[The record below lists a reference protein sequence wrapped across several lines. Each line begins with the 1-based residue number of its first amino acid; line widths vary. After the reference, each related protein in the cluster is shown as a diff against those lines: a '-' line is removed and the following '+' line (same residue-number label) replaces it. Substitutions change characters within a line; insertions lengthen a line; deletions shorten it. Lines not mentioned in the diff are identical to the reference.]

1 MNAYNRPIQ
10 TLARFVFVEEGMTK
24 DRTLLLASSLLALA
38 ALGCSGQPAAD
49 ATGAAVEPLPTAEDL
64 AVDGRPRLMA
74 AVRGPADLAMLP
86 ADANATTVDGQAMI
100 VTEIQVMNLS
110 DAPIAGLT
118 VEDLWYDN
126 DRNTVS
132 GDTYR
137 HPTPLPPNE
146 PITVTLRVPR
156 VPGMVDNQYQFAHA
170 NGEVVVVQMDEFPE
184 PAMPA
189 GETPAAEAPAP

>member
-1 MNAYNRPIQ
+1 
-10 TLARFVFVEEGMTK
+10 MTK

-38 ALGCSGQPAAD
+38 ALGCSGPPAAD
-49 ATGAAVEPLPTAEDL
+49 APAAAVEPLPTAEDL
-64 AVDGRPRLMA
+64 AAGGRPRLLA
-74 AVRGPADLAMLP
+74 AARGAAELGYLQP
-86 ADANATTVDGQAMI
+86 DANNATVGGQAMI

-118 VEDLWYDN
+118 VEDLWYDG
-126 DRNTVS
+126 DGETVS

-170 NGEVVVVQMDEFPE
+170 NGDIVPTLMDEFPE
-184 PAMPA
+184 PEMPA
-189 GETPAAEAPAP
+189 GEAPAPAPAQ

>member
-1 MNAYNRPIQ
+1 VSAYNRPIRKVG
-10 TLARFVFVEEGMTK
+10 RFVLVEERMKK

-38 ALGCSGQPAAD
+38 AVGCSSQPAAD
-49 ATGAAVEPLPTAEDL
+49 PPAAAVEPLPTAEDM
-64 AVDGRPRLMA
+64 AANGRPQLVA
-74 AVRGPADLAMLP
+74 AMRGAAELGFLQP
-86 ADANATTVDGQAMI
+86 DANTATVGGQAMI

-118 VEDLWYDN
+118 VEDLWYDG
-126 DRNTVS
+126 DGNTVS

-137 HPTPLPPNE
+137 HPTPLAPNE

-156 VPGMVDNQYQFAHA
+156 VPNMTGGNQDQFAHA
-170 NGEVVVVQMDEFPE
+170 NGEIVPTLMDEFPE

-189 GETPAAEAPAP
+189 GEAPAAAPAP